1 MRILANDFVGE
12 FALNYW
18 KEEKTLVISFSQ
30 KINSIQRKTQKV
42 SKPHNE
48 FISDFLL
55 VFPQAKTKNNLHFNT
70 TAYTISLRA
79 DFRTHSLS

>member
-1 MRILANDFVGE
+1 MNTARETVRTEGKKMRILANDFVGE

-48 FISDFLL
+48 FI
-55 VFPQAKTKNNLHFNT
+55 
-70 TAYTISLRA
+70 
-79 DFRTHSLS
+79 